1 MSELLSALLIGA
13 IVTFV
18 LFYNIKKITQKLEKE
33 EEKSFDIYSSFAI
46 KVEEYLRE
54 IKKKAENKEFVL
66 KNKNSD
72 KEFNEKLLKCIREL
86 LFFETIE
93 AKKLKK
99 KEAEERLF
107 EILSFVDEIL
117 IKYLQ
122 NGEEIADDLREK
134 LYKEYEKIKN
144 DI

>member
-1 MSELLSALLIGA
+1 MSELLSAILIGA
-13 IVTFV
+13 IVAFV

-54 IKKKAENKEFVL
+54 IKKKVENKEFVL
-66 KNKNSD
+66 KNENSD

-107 EILSFVDEIL
+107 EILSFVDETL

-122 NGEEIADDLREK
+122 NGKEIADDLREK